1 MEETNKKVVHL
12 LWTGGW
18 DSTFRLLE
26 LLFEERRIVQPHYVM
41 RSEQCSGTEIDTM
54 VKIRRH
60 LTRNHPE
67 QRKLLQPL
75 IIKDDISI
83 KPNQKIAEEFEKLNK
98 EIKINEQYQILARY
112 CVQKKISEAELSI
125 IALEK
130 DIINSGFFG
139 TFTFPLLDMTK
150 KEMLLKAKQN
160 GWMEIM
166 KMTSFCRRPKNGRP
180 CGLCGPCTDALESG
194 LIFRLPIRS
203 RIVGF
208 LQLPFRRWWRN
219 NYHKQSNRY
228 FEWIKKVLK
237 GKY

>member
-98 EIKINEQYQILARY
+98 EIKINEQYLILARY

>member
-1 MEETNKKVVHL
+1 
-12 LWTGGW
+12 
-18 DSTFRLLE
+18 LE

>member
-54 VKIRRH
+54 AKIRRH
-60 LTRNHPE
+60 LSRNYPE
-67 QRKLLQPL
+67 QRKFLQPL

>member
-1 MEETNKKVVHL
+1 MEEINKKVAHL

-26 LLFEERRIVQPHYVM
+26 LLFEGRRIVQPHYVM